1 MYNRLHLLNICRL
14 RLCQVKTSW
23 SQGQSGNNS
32 SAATSSIIYGNA
44 KWYKRSNHFLLIMN
58 RKLTTKTML
67 VFFCLAVV
75 SDNWTA
81 VGWDFKRNQI
91 NVYAPGQIEQNK
103 ENKWAVHTAVV
114 RKLREAL
121 KSCVTAFFDGWPV
134 DAWNWPLV
142 FIDPYPRHTQFTQR
156 LFTLRYYHILNIQTD

>member
-1 MYNRLHLLNICRL
+1 M
-14 RLCQVKTSW
+14 
-23 SQGQSGNNS
+23 
-32 SAATSSIIYGNA
+32 
-44 KWYKRSNHFLLIMN
+44 
-58 RKLTTKTML
+58 
-67 VFFCLAVV
+67 
-75 SDNWTA
+75 
-81 VGWDFKRNQI
+81 GWDFKRNQI

-114 RKLREAL
+114 RKLHEAL

-142 FIDPYPRHTQFTQR
+142 FIDPYPRHAQFTQR

>member
-1 MYNRLHLLNICRL
+1 MSGENILESRTIRQQFIGSHIKYNL
-14 RLCQVKTSW
+14 RQCQMLQAIEPFLINYEQET
-23 SQGQSGNNS
+23 NNQN
-32 SAATSSIIYGNA
+32 NA
-44 KWYKRSNHFLLIMN
+44 S
-58 RKLTTKTML
+58 
-67 VFFCLAVV
+67 FFCLAVV

-114 RKLREAL
+114 RKLHEAL

-142 FIDPYPRHTQFTQR
+142 FIDPYPRHAQFTQR
-156 LFTLRYYHILNIQTD
+156 LFTLRYYHILNIQAD

>member
-1 MYNRLHLLNICRL
+1 MVQAIEPFLINYE
-14 RLCQVKTSW
+14 QET
-23 SQGQSGNNS
+23 NNQN
-32 SAATSSIIYGNA
+32 NA
-44 KWYKRSNHFLLIMN
+44 S
-58 RKLTTKTML
+58 
-67 VFFCLAVV
+67 FFCLAVV

-114 RKLREAL
+114 RKLHEAL

-134 DAWNWPLV
+134 DAWN
-142 FIDPYPRHTQFTQR
+142 
-156 LFTLRYYHILNIQTD
+156 

>member
-1 MYNRLHLLNICRL
+1 MI
-14 RLCQVKTSW
+14 
-23 SQGQSGNNS
+23 
-32 SAATSSIIYGNA
+32 
-44 KWYKRSNHFLLIMN
+44 
-58 RKLTTKTML
+58 

-114 RKLREAL
+114 RKLHEAV
-121 KSCVTAFFDGWPV
+121 KSCVTTFFDGWPV

-142 FIDPYPRHTQFTQR
+142 FIDPYPRHAQFTQR